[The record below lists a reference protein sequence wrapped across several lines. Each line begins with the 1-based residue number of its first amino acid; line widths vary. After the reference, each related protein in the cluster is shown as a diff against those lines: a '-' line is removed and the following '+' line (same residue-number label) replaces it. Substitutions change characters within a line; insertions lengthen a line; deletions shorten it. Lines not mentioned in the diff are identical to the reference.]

1 MLIDTRIV
9 VPGSFNYTAPAN
21 EYNDE
26 NLFVI
31 GSPTKRLTL
40 CGSTWPTPRNPRK
53 LRRRR
58 PLSPPTTIT
67 TALAATA
74 PSCLR
79 GVGRSVE
86 GRE

>member
-1 MLIDTRIV
+1 MVIDTRIV
-9 VPGSFNYTAPAN
+9 VAGSFNYTAPAN

-40 CGSTWPTPRNPRK
+40 CGSTWPSLATHA

-58 PLSPPTTIT
+58 PLSPPTT
-67 TALAATA
+67 
-74 PSCLR
+74 R
-79 GVGRSVE
+79 GHSPRGHGSILPTRRRPE
-86 GRE
+86 R